1 MKKALLIV
9 NPSAGGE
16 KAQEFSVH
24 ARKKLESLFDEVIVK
39 ETKKGGDAKDF
50 AYQASKDNFH
60 SVFVMGGD
68 GTVNEG
74 ISGLA
79 HDENKSKFGFFPLG
93 TVNDLARALN
103 LPLDPLESI
112 ESLVIEQ
119 TQTIDIGKVND
130 QYFMNVVGVGTIPEA
145 INDVEVEDKTKF
157 GKLAYF
163 ISGFKHVLGN
173 TSYKFKVTLDGE
185 SQEIESS
192 ILLVGLTNSIG
203 GFETLIPNASVDDG
217 LLHLVY
223 IKDQS
228 ILDTIKAIPD
238 LLKGVVEDN
247 ERVGYINFKKGRIEM
262 IDDEELST
270 NIDGDEGPNLPIDVS
285 ILESRLEVYSGIKK
299 DSDS

>member
-1 MKKALLIV
+1 MKKVLLIV

-16 KAQEFSVH
+16 KAKEFSSH
-24 ARKKLESLFDEVIVK
+24 AVKKLERLFDEVVVK
-39 ETKKGGDAKDF
+39 ETQKGGDAKEF
-50 AYQASKDNFH
+50 AYQASQDNFH

-79 HDENKSKFGFFPLG
+79 HDSNQTKFGFFPLG

-103 LPLDPLESI
+103 LPLDPMKSI
-112 ESLVIEQ
+112 EALDISRSE
-119 TQTIDIGKVND
+119 TIDIGTIND

-145 INDVEVEDKTKF
+145 INDVEVEDKTKL

-173 TSYKFKVTLDGE
+173 KSYKFKVTLDE
-185 SQEIESS
+185 EVYEIESS
-192 ILLVGLTNSIG
+192 ILLIGLTNSIG

-223 IKDQS
+223 IKDKS

-247 ERVGYINFKKGRIEM
+247 DRVGYINFKVGRIE
-262 IDDEELST
+262 ILDNEELST
-270 NIDGDEGPNLPIDVS
+270 NIDGDEGPKLPIDVS
-285 ILESRLEVYSGIKK
+285 VLESRLEVYSGIEK
-299 DSDS
+299 DSE

>member
-1 MKKALLIV
+1 MNKVLLIV

-16 KAQEFSVH
+16 KAKEFSVH
-24 ARKKLESLFDEVIVK
+24 AKEKLEKLFDFVEVK
-39 ETKKGGDAKDF
+39 ETQKGGDAKDF
-50 AYQASKDNFH
+50 AYQASQDNYH

-79 HDENKSKFGFFPLG
+79 HEGNKTKFGFFPLG

-112 ESLVIEQ
+112 ESLD
-119 TQTIDIGKVND
+119 TNNTKHIDIGTIND

-145 INDVEVEDKTKF
+145 INDVDVEDKTKF

-173 TSYKFKVTLDGE
+173 TSYKFKLTLDGVE
-185 SQEIESS
+185 QEIETS
-192 ILLVGLTNSIG
+192 IVLVGLTNSIG
-203 GFETLIPNASVDDG
+203 GFETLLPNASVDDG
-217 LLHLVY
+217 FLHLVY

-228 ILDTIKAIPD
+228 LIDTIKAIPD
-238 LLKGVVEDN
+238 LLKGVDQESDK
-247 ERVGYINFKKGRIEM
+247 VGYINFKKGRIEVVDN
-262 IDDEELST
+262 DDLAT
-270 NIDGDEGPNLPIDVS
+270 NIDGDEGPKLPIEVS
-285 ILESRLEVYSGIKK
+285 ILESHLEVYYGIEK
-299 DSDS
+299 DSE